1 MYNRILVPTDGSE
14 GSETAIEHAV
24 DLARGYGA
32 SIHGLYVTDQRSY
45 AGMAGDMDRE
55 AIREEEE
62 EMGRQALDRIED
74 AATEAGVEITTALAV
89 GVPHEQIVETIMERD
104 IDLVVM
110 GTHGRTGLER
120 MLLGSTTEKVL
131 RLSPVPV
138 HAVPVPE
145 AESDPDSGPDSD
157 AD

>member
-1 MYNRILVPTDGSE
+1 MYDRILVPTDGSE
-14 GSETAIEHAV
+14 GSAVALEHAV
-24 DLARGYGA
+24 DLARGYDA

-62 EMGRQALDRIED
+62 EMGRHALDRIED
-74 AATEAGVEITTALAV
+74 AATEAGVEVTTALAT
-89 GVPHEQIVETIMERD
+89 GVPHERIRETITERD

-131 RLSPVPV
+131 RLSPVAV
-138 HAVPVPE
+138 HAVP
-145 AESDPDSGPDSD
+145 APDRDSD
-157 AD
+157 LD